1 MISKTPSTLF
11 MVACES
17 SGDTHAAHLAEELL
31 KNYPN
36 LKICGVGGP
45 KMKDV
50 GIEIFCDMT
59 RMSAVGFG
67 DVLRQYFTYRKI
79 FYETIQQIESLKP
92 DAVICID
99 SPAFNLRLAKKISKK
114 TSVIYYISPQL
125 WAWGKQRI
133 HVVQKHI
140 AKMLVILPFE
150 EKFYANSN
158 IDCEFVGHPLLD
170 DIQPPT
176 ESERANTRSALNL
189 KDSDVAVG
197 LFAGSRKREVQRI
210 FSIMLKSSAL
220 LQKKKTNLR
229 FFYSRSKNIDENL
242 YQKEIR
248 KYPHLNLESPSCTYT
263 ELVTAMDFS
272 LITSG
277 TATLEATLIGT
288 PFFLLYKTSLSTYLL
303 GRLLIKVKFLGL
315 ANLLAERQIVPEFI
329 QNKARPQTIAH
340 EAEVLLNSPELYKK
354 MKDSFLEIR
363 MKLGQKGA
371 SKKAA
376 EAVIQFLSNKT

>member
-1 MISKTPSTLF
+1 

-79 FYETIQQIESLKP
+79 FYETFQQIESLKP

>member
-1 MISKTPSTLF
+1 MTSKNPQTLF

-31 KNYPN
+31 KKSPR

-45 KMKDV
+45 KMKAAGV
-50 GIEIFCDMT
+50 ETFRDMT

-67 DVLRQYFTYRKI
+67 DVIRQYFTYRKI
-79 FYETIQQIESLKP
+79 FYETIQQIDALKP
-92 DAVICID
+92 AAVICVD

-125 WAWGKQRI
+125 WAWGKRRI
-133 HVVQKHI
+133 RVVQKHI
-140 AKMLVILPFE
+140 SKMLVILPFE
-150 EKFYANSN
+150 ENFYASSN
-158 IDCEFVGHPLLD
+158 VDCEFVGHPLLD
-170 DIQPPT
+170 DIQTPT
-176 ESERANTRSALNL
+176 IAERTNNRSALNL
-189 KDSDVAVG
+189 KDNDVAIG

-210 FSIMLKSSAL
+210 FPIMLKSAVL
-220 LQKKKTNLR
+220 LQKKKQDLR
-229 FFYSRSKNIDENL
+229 FFYSKSKNIEEIM
-242 YQKEIR
+242 YQKEIE
-248 KYPHLNLESPSCTYT
+248 KYPQLNLKSFSASYT

-303 GRLLIKVKFLGL
+303 GRILIKVKFLGL
-315 ANLLAERQIVPEFI
+315 ANLLAGRQIVPEFI
-329 QNKARPQTIAH
+329 QNNAQPQTIAH
-340 EAEVLLNSPELYKK
+340 EAEILLNSPELYRK
-354 MKDSFLEIR
+354 MKNDFLEIR
-363 MKLGQKGA
+363 AKLGQEGA

-376 EAVIQFLSNKT
+376 DCITKFLSNKT